1 VGNGEIMNKQTENW
15 NNLID
20 AAKAADSL
28 MTEPVATKLTPQ
40 EFEIVKEWFLKR
52 WIRYDNYLE
61 LTGLPF

>member
-1 VGNGEIMNKQTENW
+1 MNKQTENW